1 MLDLD
6 IRPDLDGRFRVN
18 MFFCFDDAWRMTV
31 ARLIR
36 ESDAI
41 LMDLRG
47 FTQANR
53 GCAEEL
59 RALFGEAPAERTL
72 LVIDASTDL
81 PQLESALAA
90 ALPPQT
96 VCEVRVLQAAG
107 AARTVSAAIALL
119 DPVTPSFA
127 LSAAA

>member
-1 MLDLD
+1 
-6 IRPDLDGRFRVN
+6 
-18 MFFCFDDAWRMTV
+18 MFFCFDNTWRVTV

-59 RALFGEAPAERTL
+59 RAVFAEASMDRVL
-72 LVIDASTDL
+72 LMIDPSTDIS
-81 PQLESALAA
+81 QLEGALQNAGSGS
-90 ALPPQT
+90 
-96 VCEVRVLQAAG
+96 EVRILQAD
-107 AARTVSAAIALL
+107 AATQTVSAAIALL
-119 DPVTPSFA
+119 DPAVSLKA
-127 LSAAA
+127 WSK